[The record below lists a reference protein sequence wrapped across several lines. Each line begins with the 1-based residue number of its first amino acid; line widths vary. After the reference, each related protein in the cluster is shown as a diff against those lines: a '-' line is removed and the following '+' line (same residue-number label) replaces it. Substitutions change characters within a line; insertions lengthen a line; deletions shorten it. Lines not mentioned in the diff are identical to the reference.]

1 MQPDQVCLELVH
13 IADKLDR
20 STKPSVASVAAA
32 ILRVAEAL
40 IPPEDPGATASGP
53 GVLGIIGDVDYVTH
67 GGAVVHDDGT
77 VDVVEPPDGDEDSPD
92 ARWMVYR
99 FMADNVDPAKEW
111 FGKDLAAVAQSMG
124 TDPAE
129 LSKMFQSDDV
139 MERASAYMD
148 VIGHHGVQ
156 NFDSDPLTLTRAE
169 VEARFPD

>member
-1 MQPDQVCLELVH
+1 MQPDQVRLELLH

-20 STKPSVASVAAA
+20 SKKPSVASVAAE
-32 ILRVAEAL
+32 ILRVASAL
-40 IPPEDPGATASGP
+40 GPPEDPGPTASGS

-77 VDVVEPPDGDEDSPD
+77 VDLIEPPEGDEDSPD
-92 ARWMVYR
+92 ARWTVYR

-124 TDPAE
+124 TDPVE
-129 LSKMFQSDDV
+129 LSKMFQSDDI

-148 VIGHHGVQ
+148 VVGYHGAQ
-156 NFDSDPLTLTRAE
+156 NFDSDPLVLTKAE
-169 VEARFPD
+169 IDARFPN